1 MRLSPSLLPDDSL
14 EKFCVRPQFT
24 VLGAS
29 QMTNSTSI
37 VTTTCRSFKASW
49 SKSLPSILNELKAL
63 SSSDKGQWVDET
75 LLRRG
80 LGETS

>member
-1 MRLSPSLLPDDSL
+1 MN
-14 EKFCVRPQFT
+14 
-24 VLGAS
+24 
-29 QMTNSTSI
+29 NSMSI

-49 SKSLPSILNELKAL
+49 SKSLPNILNELKAL